1 MERGHHDW
9 MKRTPWAGAFISL
22 RWRPA
27 AKHDIKLELSVE
39 GNIKI
44 RGDAMTLK
52 LAINNLLE
60 NAPSF
65 SPDNSE
71 ILMNLVRT
79 KSEVIY

>member
-1 MERGHHDW
+1 M
-9 MKRTPWAGAFISL
+9 
-22 RWRPA
+22 
-27 AKHDIKLELSVE
+27 E